1 MEKDRISLL
10 VIFGSILI
18 GVMYYK
24 NSVIDGL
31 YFQSV
36 IHRFLPFLKQ
46 YDPLLVCIVFIM
58 GCFFLLFVFSDRS
71 ISQKQQYRNG
81 NTNQK
86 YEPDPIVQ
94 DVIIRPIVEQPLIS
108 AKHQPESLF
117 NTSRSKKKQNTYHS
131 FQPKKKRLVVRNY
144 YDRRN
149 RKRFGW

>member
-46 YDPLLVCIVFIM
+46 YDPLLVCIVFIL
-58 GCFFLLFVFSDRS
+58 GCFFLVFIFSNKSMPQR
-71 ISQKQQYRNG
+71 QQYQND

-86 YEPDPIVQ
+86 YEPYPIVQ

-108 AKHQPESLF
+108 SKHQPESLF

-131 FQPKKKRLVVRNY
+131 FQPKKKRLVIRNY